1 MKVSVTTL
9 DAKGAGSI
17 ELDDTV
23 FGLVARR
30 DILHRLVTWQLAKRR
45 AGTHKVKDIG
55 ELTATGRKMYKQKGT
70 GQARH
75 GHAKAPQFRGGAK
88 AFGPHNRDHSTDLPK
103 SIRKLGLKMALS
115 AKRAEGKLAVIDTA
129 ALAEPKTK
137 ILVQKLKALGWN
149 SALVI
154 DGPELDRNFERA
166 SRNIPE
172 LDLLKDVGANVYDI
186 LKRDQLVLTKSA
198 VERLEARLK

>member
-1 MKVSVTTL
+1 MKVSVTTI

-17 ELDDTV
+17 NLDDEI
-23 FGLVARR
+23 FGVTARR
-30 DILHRLVTWQLAKRR
+30 DILHRVVVWQLAKRR
-45 AGTHKVKDIG
+45 AGTHKVKGIS
-55 ELTATGRKMYKQKGT
+55 ELSKTGAKMYKQKGT

-88 AFGPHNRDHSTDLPK
+88 AFGPHQRDHSTDLPK

-115 AKRAEGKLAVIDTA
+115 SKQAEGKLVVLDQAT
-129 ALAEPKTK
+129 LTEPKTK
-137 ILVQKLKALGWN
+137 ILMQKFAALGWS

-154 DGPELDRNFERA
+154 DGSEIDKNFERA
-166 SRNIPE
+166 SRNLPNV
-172 LDLLKDVGANVYDI
+172 DVVRDVGANVYDI
-186 LKRDQLVLTKSA
+186 LRRDQLVLTKAA